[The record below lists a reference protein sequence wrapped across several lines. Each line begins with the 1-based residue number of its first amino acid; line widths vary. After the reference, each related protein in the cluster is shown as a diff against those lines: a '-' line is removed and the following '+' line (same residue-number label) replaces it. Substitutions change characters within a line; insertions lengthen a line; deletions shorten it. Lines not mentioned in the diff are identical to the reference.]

1 MMNRSSTRI
10 DKDSSTR
17 SILCSKISS
26 ESLVSGVGEG
36 VGDISSVCRIVPLIL
51 VIVGDSSVVP
61 CGDVVTVLIMSIVSS
76 VDKDLVMK
84 GLERIAESDDVTI
97 LRLLILLSE
106 NVTNNVGLP
115 NVKLLI
121 CEKPVIK
128 FCIGTIRFC
137 VVENIS
143 VLS

>member
-1 MMNRSSTRI
+1 M
-10 DKDSSTR
+10 
-17 SILCSKISS
+17 LCSKISS
-26 ESLVSGVGEG
+26 ESVSGVGEG
-36 VGDISSVCRIVPLIL
+36 VGDISSVCKIVPLIL
-51 VIVGDSSVVP
+51 VIVGGSSVVS
-61 CGDVVTVLIMSIVSS
+61 CRDVITVLIISIVPS

-84 GLERIAESDDVTI
+84 GLERIAVSDDVTI

-106 NVTNNVGLP
+106 NVTDNVGVP

-121 CEKPVIK
+121 CEKPVI
-128 FCIGTIRFC
+128 CIDAIRFC

>member
-1 MMNRSSTRI
+1 M
-10 DKDSSTR
+10 
-17 SILCSKISS
+17 LCSKISS
-26 ESLVSGVGEG
+26 LLVNGVGEG
-36 VGDISSVCRIVPLIL
+36 VGDIGSVCKIVPLIL
-51 VIVGDSSVVP
+51 VIVGGSSVVP
-61 CGDVVTVLIMSIVSS
+61 CGDVVTVLTTSIVPS

-84 GLERIAESDDVTI
+84 ELERIAVSDNVTI

-106 NVTNNVGLP
+106 NVTDNVGLP

-121 CEKPVIK
+121 CEKPVI
-128 FCIGTIRFC
+128 CIDAIRFC

>member
-1 MMNRSSTRI
+1 M
-10 DKDSSTR
+10 
-17 SILCSKISS
+17 LYSKISS

-36 VGDISSVCRIVPLIL
+36 VGDIGSVYKIVPLIL
-51 VIVGDSSVVP
+51 VIVGGSSVVP
-61 CGDVVTVLIMSIVSS
+61 CGDIVTVLTTSIVPS
-76 VDKDLVMK
+76 VDEDLVMK

-106 NVTNNVGLP
+106 NITDNVGLP